1 MDGLIRVGQNHGV
14 PNAPRSARVR
24 YLATMNRATNS
35 PETEVVTL
43 RAVLIGLGSVS
54 AGALLMWWSTA
65 WSESDPMAAFL
76 GQVGGLLLATGLL
89 AVAWD
94 VFGRRAFAREVLAK
108 ARLSAEVVDSGV
120 TTITDQYLHEVAWED
135 LFDGARHV
143 DIVVAYAAT
152 WRNTHWSK
160 LQAVA
165 STQGAA
171 IRVFLPDPDDSDT
184 VANLSRRFGKAE
196 DIVRGL
202 ILDAAS
208 DFGSLACTPGASVE
222 VHYRAG
228 DALFSCY
235 RFNQRAV
242 FTLYSHSGERQ
253 TSVPTFVVA
262 GGDLFKFIRN
272 EIDAIASQS
281 RPA

>member
-1 MDGLIRVGQNHGV
+1 MGRT
-14 PNAPRSARVR
+14 SK
-24 YLATMNRATNS
+24 S

-43 RAVLIGLGSVS
+43 RAALIAGVTVVAGGLI
-54 AGALLMWWSTA
+54 LWWSTA
-65 WSESDPMAAFL
+65 WTSSEPMAAFL
-76 GQVGGLLLATGLL
+76 GQLGGLLVATGLL

-108 ARLSAEVVDSGV
+108 ARLSADVVDSGV
-120 TTITDQYLHEVAWED
+120 TKITDQYLREVAWED
-135 LFDGARHV
+135 LFDDARHV

-152 WRNTHWSK
+152 WRNTHWSR
-160 LQAVA
+160 LETVA
-165 STQGAA
+165 SVQGAS
-171 IRVFLPDPDDSDT
+171 IRVFLPDPDDAAT
-184 VANLSRRFGKAE
+184 VANLSRRFGKTTDAVE
-196 DIVRGL
+196 DL
-202 ILDAAS
+202 IREAAS
-208 DFGSLACTPGASVE
+208 AFASLRRPNGASVE
-222 VHYRAG
+222 VFFRAG

-242 FTLYSHSGERQ
+242 FTLYSHSGARQ

-272 EIDAIASQS
+272 EIDAIATQS